1 MGERFQETLGQYL
14 RRERES
20 RRISLDELSRT
31 TRINYPFLRAL
42 EENDFDFFSQ
52 DDFIPGFLKLYA
64 RHVGLDCQEVLQRY
78 EFQSEMHRQKKAF
91 QQLPLFLDFN
101 PTLKKVTERRPLV
114 GTRLKRRIIP
124 AAILFIALGIFI
136 YAHRL
141 PEKTRDPGTSRPAFS
156 QNIGQKDGAQETT
169 ALQPTRP
176 AEKENLPRNTQ
187 DRPEFVDSASG
198 NKDKI
203 VREPDE
209 QPIPPMRAKV
219 KVIGNRDSKR
229 YHLPGMKY
237 YHKVLVYHRVEFDS
251 ERQAIRAGYHKA
263 LE

>member
-31 TRINYPFLRAL
+31 TRINYSFLRAL

-64 RHVGLDCQEVLQRY
+64 RHVGLECQEVLQRY

-124 AAILFIALGIFI
+124 VAILFIALGIFI

-141 PEKTRDPGTSRPAFS
+141 PEKTRDPGTSGPAFS
-156 QNIGQKDGAQETT
+156 QNIGQKDEAQETT

-187 DRPEFVDSASG
+187 DRPEFVDSATG

-203 VREPDE
+203 VREPEE

-219 KVIGNRDSKR
+219 KVIGNRDSKS

-263 LE
+263 RE

>member
-52 DDFIPGFLKLYA
+52 DGFIPGFLKLYA

-78 EFQSEMHRQKKAF
+78 EFQSEMHRQKRAF

-101 PTLKKVTERRPLV
+101 PALKKVTERRPLV

-124 AAILFIALGIFI
+124 VAILFIALGILI
-136 YAHRL
+136 YAHLL
-141 PEKTRDPGTSRPAFS
+141 PEKTRNPGTS
-156 QNIGQKDGAQETT
+156 
-169 ALQPTRP
+169 RP
-176 AEKENLPRNTQ
+176 AEKENLPPSTQ
-187 DRPEFVDSASG
+187 DRPEFVDSATG
-198 NKDKI
+198 NKDKL
-203 VREPDE
+203 VTEPDE

-219 KVIGNRDSKR
+219 KVIGNRESKR

-237 YHKVLVYHRVEFDS
+237 YHKVMVYHRVEFDS
-251 ERQAIRAGYHKA
+251 EQQAIRGGYHKA
-263 LE
+263 RE